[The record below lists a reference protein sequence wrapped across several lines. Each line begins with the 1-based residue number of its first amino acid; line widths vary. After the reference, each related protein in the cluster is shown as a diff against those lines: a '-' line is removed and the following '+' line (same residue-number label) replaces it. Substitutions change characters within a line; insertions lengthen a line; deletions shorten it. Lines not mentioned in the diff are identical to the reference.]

1 MRTIKIA
8 SSQHENILILNEED
22 FNIELFSDAKL
33 TLKFFISNS
42 IKNIKI
48 YAKLFKNAQIDI
60 IFADFS
66 DSSCDVDCLIDLEED
81 YSKANVHLASLNY
94 LDFFKKFTISFNHH
108 APNTFSKM
116 DLFGVCKDAS
126 KIVFTGTSK
135 IFNGSY
141 KSNAQQNAKI
151 IVFDEKAFGETM
163 PLLKI
168 DDNDVIATHSAVVGR
183 LKDDHLFY
191 LMSRGLSR
199 KDARTLITYGYLS
212 PISKYFDDT
221 LQKEINDII
230 ASRV

>member
-1 MRTIKIA
+1 MRTIKL
-8 SSQHENILILNEED
+8 SRSQQEEILILQEED
-22 FNIELFSDAKL
+22 FNIELSFAAKL
-33 TLKFFISNS
+33 TLKFFFSQS
-42 IKNIKI
+42 TKNIKI
-48 YAKLFKNAQIDI
+48 YAKLMKNAQIDI

-66 DSSCDVDCLIDLEED
+66 YNSMTVDCLVDLDEE

-94 LDFFKKFTISFNHH
+94 QDFFKKYNISFNHL
-108 APNTFSKM
+108 APNTYSQM
-116 DLFGVCKDAS
+116 DLFGVSKDAS
-126 KIVFTGTSK
+126 KIFFTGTSK

-141 KSNAQQNAKI
+141 KSTAHQNAKI
-151 IVFDEKAFGETM
+151 IVFDQNATGETL

-191 LMSRGLSR
+191 LMSRGLSK

-212 PISKYFDDT
+212 PISKYFNDDI
-221 LQKEINDII
+221 QEEINNII